1 MDLMYDKAR
10 GTWIE
15 KPEPYAVI
23 EVATKEEYEKLE
35 ALVKAMNAKKDTESH
50 SETEIVKGCIALMQ
64 ELTGQFETYLEFMG
78 INPDTEEERFSV
90 EYSYFHIV
98 QRLLLWTTHHS
109 GGTSTMEKCQE
120 LGFDS
125 GDTVIFEDSGEREG
139 GGDD

>member
-1 MDLMYDKAR
+1 MDLMYDKAS

-98 QRLLLWTTHHS
+98 QRLLLWTTHHRS
-109 GGTSTMEKCQE
+109 RQHIS
-120 LGFDS
+120 
-125 GDTVIFEDSGEREG
+125 
-139 GGDD
+139 

>member
-1 MDLMYDKAR
+1 MDLMYDKAS

-90 EYSYFHIV
+90 EYSYFCFGL
-98 QRLLLWTTHHS
+98 RTTAAAHPRWRNARNS
-109 GGTSTMEKCQE
+109 A
-120 LGFDS
+120 L
-125 GDTVIFEDSGEREG
+125 IPAIP
-139 GGDD
+139 